1 MSRPTPRL
9 NFFKS
14 QCRDWDR
21 DWIYIVSMSRLR
33 PRLKVSESQCRDRDR
48 DWICKVSMSRLRPRL
63 NSQKSQYRDWDRDW
77 IYNLYLPIF
86 TYIYNLYLPIFTYI
100 YNLYFEIQFMLR
112 PRLIETIKFCGCRDR
127 DSSRLGI
134 SVVVETETH
143 RDWEILWLSRPR
155 LIETGKFCGVETETH
170 RDWEI
175 LWLSRPRLIET
186 GNFCGCRDRDQP
198 RLNKSCRDRDFIESL
213 ADLCHSKVNKCLFDV
228 CKTSLGSN
236 KLRP

>member
-1 MSRPTPRL
+1 METVKDL
-9 NFFKS
+9 NKKDNFLWVLLFK
-14 QCRDWDR
+14 
-21 DWIYIVSMSRLR
+21 
-33 PRLKVSESQCRDRDR
+33 P
-48 DWICKVSMSRLRPRL
+48 
-63 NSQKSQYRDWDRDW
+63 
-77 IYNLYLPIF
+77 
-86 TYIYNLYLPIFTYI
+86 
-100 YNLYFEIQFMLR
+100 YFEILFMLR

-213 ADLCHSKVNKCLFDV
+213 ADPI
-228 CKTSLGSN
+228 T
-236 KLRP
+236 

>member
-1 MSRPTPRL
+1 
-9 NFFKS
+9 
-14 QCRDWDR
+14 
-21 DWIYIVSMSRLR
+21 
-33 PRLKVSESQCRDRDR
+33 
-48 DWICKVSMSRLRPRL
+48 
-63 NSQKSQYRDWDRDW
+63 
-77 IYNLYLPIF
+77 
-86 TYIYNLYLPIFTYI
+86 
-100 YNLYFEIQFMLR
+100 MLR

-213 ADLCHSKVNKCLFDV
+213 ADLWHN
-228 CKTSLGSN
+228 
-236 KLRP
+236 